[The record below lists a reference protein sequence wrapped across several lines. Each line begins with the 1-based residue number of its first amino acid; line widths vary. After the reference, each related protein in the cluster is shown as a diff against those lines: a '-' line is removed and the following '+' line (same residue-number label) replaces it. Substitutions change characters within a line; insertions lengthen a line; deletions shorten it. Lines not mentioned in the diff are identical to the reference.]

1 MPAVRSERGA
11 PLVWFL
17 VAAAAPLGFLAK
29 RIPLDLW
36 YDEVYT
42 LVHFVHRPWTEIV
55 LDYSAPNNHIAYSLL
70 LRPLWL
76 LGAQPLELRL
86 FSYLLA
92 VVTLLLVFV
101 LAWRLAG
108 REVAVWST
116 ALLGLSQMY
125 LVHAIQVRGYGLSML
140 LVTAL
145 ANLAMAAT
153 STLGAWTRA
162 PRQTDAPSKLNNQL
176 PSAGAP
182 PLSPEL
188 RCWWWRTAGIVAAVT
203 FALYAI
209 PTNVLFVVPLATWS
223 IGRAWRRCGA
233 LGAAIESAP
242 WLAGLL
248 LAVMLYLPVIG
259 QLRSHAVGPAR
270 PSLDG
275 MLQLA
280 GDFLWAAGHD
290 AWPLAPLAVLGLI
303 AWLVGS
309 RKAAGSDVVSL
320 VSVVVVGPFV
330 IAWARGITP
339 FLRNFCPLLPMLAVG
354 MAWLALVATDA
365 VAQRFFARTIRGTL
379 WAPIAGLVLMLAVF
393 APPLL
398 SYPARLTA
406 LREQQGAV
414 QDGYFNYY
422 AADFEPARVAD
433 VLSPLVQ
440 DEPNFHIAYDD
451 ADYYNLVYYLIA
463 EGIAAPPPPENPSQP
478 PAPGYLYV
486 VLSPKPNLTRLQ
498 ARIAIPAD
506 QWTRWPEVARVGYY
520 RVLRSP
526 ERRSLVELQ
535 KSAPP
540 PPTTE
545 PIEPFAPSFG
555 AEIKRLPDAR

>member
-1 MPAVRSERGA
+1 M
-11 PLVWFL
+11 WFL
-17 VAAAAPLGFLAK
+17 VAAAAPLGFLAQ

-42 LVHFVHRPWTEIV
+42 LVHFVHRSWTEIV

-145 ANLAMAAT
+145 ANLAVAAT
-153 STLGAWTRA
+153 STLGAWSRA
-162 PRQTDAPSKLNNQL
+162 PRRADVPSKPNNKL
-176 PSAGAP
+176 PSAGVP

-188 RCWWWRTAGIVAAVT
+188 RRWWWRAAGIVVASAMMI
-203 FALYAI
+203 YAI
-209 PTNVLFVVPLATWS
+209 PTNALFVVPLAVWS
-223 IGRAWRRCGA
+223 IARAWRRCGA
-233 LGAAIESAP
+233 REAAIESAP
-242 WLAGLL
+242 WLAGLV
-248 LAVMLYLPVIG
+248 LAAMLYLPVFS
-259 QLRSHAVGPAR
+259 QLRSHSTGAPR
-270 PSLDG
+270 RSLDG

-309 RKAAGSDVVSL
+309 RKAAGADVVSL
-320 VSVVVVGPFV
+320 VGFVVVGPFV
-330 IAWARGITP
+330 IAWAWGISP
-339 FLRNFCPLLPMLAVG
+339 FLRNFCPLLPMLALG
-354 MAWLALVATDA
+354 TSWLALVAVDA
-365 VAQRFFARTIRGTL
+365 VAQRLFARSIRGTL
-379 WAPIAGLVLMLAVF
+379 AAPIVGLVLLLVVF

-398 SYPARLTA
+398 SYPARLTV

-463 EGIAAPPPPENPSQP
+463 EGIAAPPTSENPRQP

-486 VLSPKPNLTRLQ
+486 VLSPQPNLARLQ

-506 QWTRWPEVARVGYY
+506 QWTHWPEVARVGYY

-526 ERRSLVELQ
+526 ERRSLAELQ
-535 KSAPP
+535 ESAPP

-555 AEIKRLPDAR
+555 SEIKRLPDTR

>member
-1 MPAVRSERGA
+1 MRSDRGA

-70 LRPLWL
+70 VRPLWL

-86 FSYLLA
+86 FSYALA
-92 VVTLLLVFV
+92 VLTLVLMFV

-125 LVHAIQVRGYGLSML
+125 LIHAIQVRGYGLSML

-145 ANLAMAAT
+145 VNLAVAAT
-153 STLGAWTRA
+153 GTLAAWTRA
-162 PRQTDAPSKLNNQL
+162 PHQPQSKAAPS
-176 PSAGAP
+176 PSP
-182 PLSPEL
+182 DLR
-188 RCWWWRTAGIVAAVT
+188 RCWWRAVAIVAAAAT
-203 FALYAI
+203 ALYAI
-209 PTNVLFVVPLATWS
+209 PTNVLFVVPLAIWS
-223 IGRAWRRCGA
+223 VARAWRRCG
-233 LGAAIESAP
+233 GRSAAIESAP

-248 LAVMLYLPVIG
+248 LAALCYLPVLG
-259 QLRSHAVGPAR
+259 ELRSHSAGASR
-270 PSLDG
+270 ASLGG

-280 GDFLWAAGHD
+280 GDVLWAAGHD
-290 AWPLAPLAVLGLI
+290 AWPLVPLAGFGLI
-303 AWLVGS
+303 AWLLVP
-309 RKAAGSDVVSL
+309 RKAAGADVVSL
-320 VSVVVVGPFV
+320 VAVGLVGPFV
-330 IAWARGITP
+330 IAWALGISP
-339 FLRNFCPLLPMLAVG
+339 FLRNFCPLLPLLALGV
-354 MAWLALVATDA
+354 AWLAWIAVDA
-365 VAQRFFARTIRGTL
+365 VAQRISARSIRGTA
-379 WAPIAGLVLMLAVF
+379 WALITGLVLLLVIF

-406 LREQQGAV
+406 LRKQQGAV

-433 VLSPLVQ
+433 LLGPMVQ
-440 DEPNFHIAYDD
+440 DEANFHIAYDD

-463 EGIAAPPPPENPSQP
+463 EGIAAPPATESGGVSQE
-478 PAPGYLYV
+478 PGYLYL
-486 VLSPKPNLTRLQ
+486 VLPAKPNLARLQ

-506 QWTRWPEVARVGYY
+506 QWIRWPEVARVGYY

-535 KSAPP
+535 KPAPP
-540 PPTTE
+540 PPTPE
-545 PIEPFAPSFG
+545 LNQPVAPSLG
-555 AEIKRLPDAR
+555 DELQRLPGAR

>member
-1 MPAVRSERGA
+1 M
-11 PLVWFL
+11 WFL
-17 VAAAAPLGFLAK
+17 VAAAAPLGFLAQ

-42 LVHFVHRPWTEIV
+42 LVHFVHRSWTEIV

-145 ANLAMAAT
+145 ANLAVAAT
-153 STLGAWTRA
+153 STLAAWTRA
-162 PRQTDAPSKLNNQL
+162 PRQADVPSKLKDERL
-176 PSAGAP
+176 SAGAP
-182 PLSPEL
+182 PVSPEL
-188 RCWWWRTAGIVAAVT
+188 RRWWWRTAGIVAAS
-203 FALYAI
+203 AMMIYAI
-209 PTNVLFVVPLATWS
+209 PTNALFVVPLTVWS
-223 IGRAWRRCGA
+223 IARAWRRCGVRA
-233 LGAAIESAP
+233 AAIESAP
-242 WLAGLL
+242 WLAGLV
-248 LAVMLYLPVIG
+248 LAAMLYLPVFS
-259 QLRSHAVGPAR
+259 QLRSHSTGAPR
-270 PSLDG
+270 PSLEG

-280 GDFLWAAGHD
+280 GDFFWAAGHD
-290 AWPLAPLAVLGLI
+290 AWPLAPLTLIGLF

-309 RKAAGSDVVSL
+309 RKAARADAISL
-320 VSVVVVGPFV
+320 VITVLVGSFAV
-330 IAWARGITP
+330 AWALGVSP
-339 FLRNFCPLLPMLAVG
+339 FLRNFCPLLPLLALG
-354 MAWLALVATDA
+354 MAWLALVAVDA
-365 VAQRFFARTIRGTL
+365 VAQRFYARSIRGTFG
-379 WAPIAGLVLMLAVF
+379 APIAGLVLLLAVF
-393 APPLL
+393 TPPLL
-398 SYPARLTA
+398 RYPAKLIA

-433 VLSPLVQ
+433 VLVPLVK
-440 DEPNFHIAYDD
+440 DEPNFDIAYDD

-463 EGIAAPPPPENPSQP
+463 EGIAAPPPPEDPNQP
-478 PAPGYLYV
+478 PAPGYLYL
-486 VLSPKPNLTRLQ
+486 VLSPKPKLARLQ
-498 ARIAIPAD
+498 ARIAIPAEE
-506 QWTRWPEVARVGYY
+506 WTRWPEVARVGYY

-526 ERRSLVELQ
+526 ERRSLAELQ
-535 KSAPP
+535 KPAPTPEPGAPP
-540 PPTTE
+540 SPV
-545 PIEPFAPSFG
+545 APSLG
-555 AEIKRLPDAR
+555 DELKRLRGAQ